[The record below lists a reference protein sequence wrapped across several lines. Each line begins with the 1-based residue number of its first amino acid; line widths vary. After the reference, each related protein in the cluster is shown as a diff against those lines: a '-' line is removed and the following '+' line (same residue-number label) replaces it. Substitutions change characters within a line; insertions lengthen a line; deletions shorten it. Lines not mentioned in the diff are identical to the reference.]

1 MAEKNTRLAK
11 YLRALRE
18 SHENTQDELAEM
30 LGVTRQTYSHY
41 ENCRL
46 MPSTEALY
54 RIAVYYHVPIE
65 KMILIA
71 VSEVTEIQGI
81 EALQMIEE
89 DSWTYAKCGRKDGI
103 SIRLTEARSI
113 AYDEFINSI
122 SSIKRK
128 LQDLSLEEIEF
139 YYSHLEPDDQETIRA
154 LMQKLYIVS
163 NRRKKK
169 I

>member
-1 MAEKNTRLAK
+1 MTEKNTRLAK

-54 RIAVYYHVPIE
+54 RIAVFYHVPIE

-71 VSEVTEIQGI
+71 VSDAAEIQSS
-81 EALQMIEE
+81 EMVEE
-89 DSWTYAKCGRKDGI
+89 NSESYARSRGKDEI
-103 SIRLTEARSI
+103 SIKLTEARSI

-139 YYSHLEPDDQETIRA
+139 YYSHLETDDQETIRA

-163 NRRKKK
+163 NRRTKKK
-169 I
+169 KL

>member
-54 RIAVYYHVPIE
+54 RIAVFYHVPIE

-71 VSEVTEIQGI
+71 VSDTAEIQKA
-81 EALQMIEE
+81 ESSQLIEE
-89 DSWTYAKCGRKDGI
+89 DSDTYAKGGRKSGI
-103 SIRLTEARSI
+103 SIRWTEARAI

-128 LQDLSLEEIEF
+128 LQDLSLEEIDF
-139 YYSHLEPDDQETIRA
+139 YYSHLEADDQETIRA

-163 NRRKKK
+163 NKRVKKK
-169 I
+169 